1 MKKLSRLLLVLG
13 LALCISLT
21 AYAEDAPAAQP
32 TAKEP
37 RTLTARTGTETSL
50 WNAYAFLAQHGTAYR
65 FAPCAVQTPA
75 DAAGT
80 APAEDAVAVLRLYT
94 TYVEKDTPVNI
105 DGHVF
110 LAVTN
115 NTDADLAVGGLSI
128 APGTSI
134 TMGTRGNNREHAGLW
149 YNVESY
155 NTHYL
160 PDFYVNLTC
169 LQLSMN
175 TEQLAAVNAALAK
188 ADKWS
193 AWHNLPPVCAAAP
206 ASGMLTRQCPLTTLF
221 TTATLP
227 CPAKNLP
234 EQENYCIQHLHFDI
248 FRCMIGVF
256 ELFCHL
262 QRRTA

>member
-115 NTDADLAVGGLSI
+115 NTDADLGAGFPLRRAPALPW
-128 APGTSI
+128 APGATTGSTPGCGITS
-134 TMGTRGNNREHAGLW
+134 
-149 YNVESY
+149 
-155 NTHYL
+155 
-160 PDFYVNLTC
+160 
-169 LQLSMN
+169 
-175 TEQLAAVNAALAK
+175 K
-188 ADKWS
+188 AIIRTIS
-193 AWHNLPPVCAAAP
+193 
-206 ASGMLTRQCPLTTLF
+206 R
-221 TTATLP
+221 
-227 CPAKNLP
+227 
-234 EQENYCIQHLHFDI
+234 I
-248 FRCMIGVF
+248 FMS
-256 ELFCHL
+256 
-262 QRRTA
+262 T

>member
-1 MKKLSRLLLVLG
+1 MKKLSRLLLALG

-110 LAVTN
+110 LAVTI
-115 NTDADLAVGGLSI
+115 NTDV
-128 APGTSI
+128 
-134 TMGTRGNNREHAGLW
+134 
-149 YNVESY
+149 YY

-175 TEQLAAVNAALAK
+175 AEQLAAVNAALAK

-193 AWHNLPPVCAAAP
+193 AWHNCAAFGAAVWNTVCTDKVDPGTPPTP
-206 ASGMLTRQCPLTTLF
+206 ASLAASVRSCTGKWN
-221 TTATLP
+221 AD
-227 CPAKNLP
+227 PAVP
-234 EQENYCIQHLHFDI
+234 FDYI
-248 FRCMIGVF
+248 VYYGYPAVPSKEF
-256 ELFCHL
+256 
-262 QRRTA
+262 A

>member
-1 MKKLSRLLLVLG
+1 MHKPYRLCRG
-13 LALCISLT
+13 CARC
-21 AYAEDAPAAQP
+21 PAHSQGA
-32 TAKEP
+32 

-134 TMGTRGNNREHAGLW
+134 TMGTRGNNRSTPGCGTT
-149 YNVESY
+149 S
-155 NTHYL
+155 
-160 PDFYVNLTC
+160 
-169 LQLSMN
+169 
-175 TEQLAAVNAALAK
+175 K
-188 ADKWS
+188 AIIRTIS
-193 AWHNLPPVCAAAP
+193 
-206 ASGMLTRQCPLTTLF
+206 R
-221 TTATLP
+221 
-227 CPAKNLP
+227 
-234 EQENYCIQHLHFDI
+234 I
-248 FRCMIGVF
+248 FMSI
-256 ELFCHL
+256 
-262 QRRTA
+262 

>member
-13 LALCISLT
+13 LMLCISLT

-115 NTDADLAVGGLSI
+115 NTDADLAVGVWNTVCTDKVD
-128 APGTSI
+128 PGTPPTPAS
-134 TMGTRGNNREHAGLW
+134 
-149 YNVESY
+149 
-155 NTHYL
+155 
-160 PDFYVNLTC
+160 
-169 LQLSMN
+169 
-175 TEQLAAVNAALAK
+175 LAASVRSCTGKWNA
-188 ADKWS
+188 D
-193 AWHNLPPVCAAAP
+193 P
-206 ASGMLTRQCPLTTLF
+206 AVPFDYVVYYGY
-221 TTATLP
+221 
-227 CPAKNLP
+227 PAVPSK
-234 EQENYCIQHLHFDI
+234 EF
-248 FRCMIGVF
+248 
-256 ELFCHL
+256 
-262 QRRTA
+262 A

>member
-1 MKKLSRLLLVLG
+1 MKKLSRLLLALG

-175 TEQLAAVNAALAK
+175 AEQLAAVKAQIESMQAEAAKEKEEASEAAEEPVEEAALEA
-188 ADKWS
+188 
-193 AWHNLPPVCAAAP
+193 PVEAETVTEEAGSEEPAA
-206 ASGMLTRQCPLTTLF
+206 
-221 TTATLP
+221 
-227 CPAKNLP
+227 
-234 EQENYCIQHLHFDI
+234 E
-248 FRCMIGVF
+248 
-256 ELFCHL
+256 
-262 QRRTA
+262 

>member
-1 MKKLSRLLLVLG
+1 M
-13 LALCISLT
+13 
-21 AYAEDAPAAQP
+21 
-32 TAKEP
+32 
-37 RTLTARTGTETSL
+37 
-50 WNAYAFLAQHGTAYR
+50 
-65 FAPCAVQTPA
+65 
-75 DAAGT
+75 
-80 APAEDAVAVLRLYT
+80 AVLRLYT

-115 NTDADLAVGGLSI
+115 NTDADLVVGGLSI

-175 TEQLAAVNAALAK
+175 AEQLAAVNAALAK

-193 AWHNLPPVCAAAP
+193 AWHNCAAFGAAVWNTVCTDKVDPGTPPTP
-206 ASGMLTRQCPLTTLF
+206 ASLAESVRSCTGKWN
-221 TTATLP
+221 AD
-227 CPAKNLP
+227 PAVP
-234 EQENYCIQHLHFDI
+234 FDYVVYYGYPAVPSKE
-248 FRCMIGVF
+248 F
-256 ELFCHL
+256 
-262 QRRTA
+262 A

>member
-1 MKKLSRLLLVLG
+1 MKKLFRLLLALG
-13 LALCISLT
+13 LMLCISLT

-37 RTLTARTGTETSL
+37 RTLTARTGIENTM
-50 WNAYAFLAQHGTAYR
+50 WKAYAFLAQHGTAYH

-75 DAAGT
+75 DAAGA

-94 TYVEKDTPVNI
+94 TYEENDDLINT

-115 NTDADLAVGGLSI
+115 NTDADLVVGGLSI
-128 APGTSI
+128 APGTCI

-149 YNVESY
+149 YNIEGY
-155 NTHYL
+155 NMYYI
-160 PDFYVNLTC
+160 PEFYVNRAC

-175 TEQLAAVNAALAK
+175 AEQLATVNAALAK

-193 AWHNLPPVCAAAP
+193 AWHNCASFGAAVWNAVCTDKVDPGTPATP
-206 ASGMLTRQCPLTTLF
+206 ASLAESVRNCTGKWN
-221 TTATLP
+221 AD
-227 CPAKNLP
+227 PAVP
-234 EQENYCIQHLHFDI
+234 FDYI
-248 FRCMIGVF
+248 VYYGYPAVPSKEF
-256 ELFCHL
+256 
-262 QRRTA
+262 A

>member
-75 DAAGT
+75 DAAGS

-115 NTDADLAVGGLSI
+115 NTDA
-128 APGTSI
+128 
-134 TMGTRGNNREHAGLW
+134 GLW

-175 TEQLAAVNAALAK
+175 AEQLAAVNAALAK

-193 AWHNLPPVCAAAP
+193 AWHNCAAFGAAVWNTVCTDKVDPGTPPTP
-206 ASGMLTRQCPLTTLF
+206 ASLAASVRSCTGKWN
-221 TTATLP
+221 AD
-227 CPAKNLP
+227 PAVP
-234 EQENYCIQHLHFDI
+234 FDYVVYYGYPAVPSKE
-248 FRCMIGVF
+248 F
-256 ELFCHL
+256 
-262 QRRTA
+262 A

>member
-1 MKKLSRLLLVLG
+1 MKKLSRLLLALG

-128 APGTSI
+128 APGTCI
-134 TMGTRGNNREHAGLW
+134 TIGTRGNNREHAGLW
-149 YNVESY
+149 YNTEGY
-155 NTHYL
+155 NLYYI
-160 PDFYVNLTC
+160 PDFYVNLTY

-175 TEQLAAVNAALAK
+175 AEQLAAVNAALAE

-193 AWHNLPPVCAAAP
+193 AWHNCAAFGAAVWNTVCTDKVDPGTPPTP
-206 ASGMLTRQCPLTTLF
+206 ASLAASVRSCTGKWN
-221 TTATLP
+221 AD
-227 CPAKNLP
+227 PAVP
-234 EQENYCIQHLHFDI
+234 FDYI
-248 FRCMIGVF
+248 VYYGYPAVPSKEFS
-256 ELFCHL
+256 
-262 QRRTA
+262 

>member
-13 LALCISLT
+13 LMLCISLT

-75 DAAGT
+75 
-80 APAEDAVAVLRLYT
+80 LRL
-94 TYVEKDTPVNI
+94 PRQ
-105 DGHVF
+105 
-110 LAVTN
+110 A
-115 NTDADLAVGGLSI
+115 
-128 APGTSI
+128 
-134 TMGTRGNNREHAGLW
+134 
-149 YNVESY
+149 
-155 NTHYL
+155 
-160 PDFYVNLTC
+160 
-169 LQLSMN
+169 
-175 TEQLAAVNAALAK
+175 
-188 ADKWS
+188 
-193 AWHNLPPVCAAAP
+193 LPPVCAAAP

-234 EQENYCIQHLHFDI
+234 EQENYCIQHLHFDR
-248 FRCMIGVF
+248 FRCMIGAF
-256 ELFCHL
+256 ELFVIYNGGQHEIVQIHIHSPVSTAGAGGAAAAADCGAGA
-262 QRRTA
+262 QRDHWSG

>member
-1 MKKLSRLLLVLG
+1 MKKLSRLLLALG

-115 NTDADLAVGGLSI
+115 NTDADLA

-175 TEQLAAVNAALAK
+175 AEQLAAVNAALAK

-193 AWHNLPPVCAAAP
+193 AWHNCAAFGAAVWNTVCTDKVDPGTPPTP
-206 ASGMLTRQCPLTTLF
+206 ASLAASVRRYPDKCN
-221 TTATLP
+221 AD
-227 CPAKNLP
+227 PAVP
-234 EQENYCIQHLHFDI
+234 FDYVVYYGYPAVPSKE
-248 FRCMIGVF
+248 F
-256 ELFCHL
+256 
-262 QRRTA
+262 A

>member
-1 MKKLSRLLLVLG
+1 MKKLFRLLLALG
-13 LALCISLT
+13 LMLCISLT

-37 RTLTARTGTETSL
+37 RTLTARTGIENTM
-50 WNAYAFLAQHGTAYR
+50 WKAYAFLAQHGTAYR

-75 DAAGT
+75 DAAGA

-94 TYVEKDTPVNI
+94 TYEENDDLINT

-115 NTDADLAVGGLSI
+115 NTDADLVVGGLSI
-128 APGTSI
+128 APGTCI

-149 YNVESY
+149 YNIEGY
-155 NTHYL
+155 NMYYI
-160 PDFYVNLTC
+160 PEFYVNRAC

-175 TEQLAAVNAALAK
+175 AEQLATVNAALAK

-193 AWHNLPPVCAAAP
+193 AWHNCASFGAAVWNAVCTDKVDPGTPATP
-206 ASGMLTRQCPLTTLF
+206 ASLAESVRNCTGKWN
-221 TTATLP
+221 AD
-227 CPAKNLP
+227 PAVP
-234 EQENYCIQHLHFDI
+234 FDYI
-248 FRCMIGVF
+248 VYYGYPAVPSKEF
-256 ELFCHL
+256 
-262 QRRTA
+262 A

>member
-115 NTDADLAVGGLSI
+115 NTDA
-128 APGTSI
+128 
-134 TMGTRGNNREHAGLW
+134 
-149 YNVESY
+149 
-155 NTHYL
+155 
-160 PDFYVNLTC
+160 
-169 LQLSMN
+169 
-175 TEQLAAVNAALAK
+175 ALAK

-193 AWHNLPPVCAAAP
+193 AWHNCAAFGAAVWNTVCTDKVDPGTPPTP
-206 ASGMLTRQCPLTTLF
+206 ASLAASVRSCTGKWN
-221 TTATLP
+221 AD
-227 CPAKNLP
+227 PAVP
-234 EQENYCIQHLHFDI
+234 FDYVVYYGYPAVPSKE
-248 FRCMIGVF
+248 F
-256 ELFCHL
+256 
-262 QRRTA
+262 A